1 VLLLELDGGAWGMT
15 LTSSTY
21 ILHNFMIRHV
31 LQYGRQGVLLA
42 MLLKLLSID

>member
-1 VLLLELDGGAWGMT
+1 VLLLELDEGAWGMT

-21 ILHNFMIRHV
+21 ILHNFMIRH
-31 LQYGRQGVLLA
+31 GRQGVLLA